1 MSDVTRSAGWY
12 PDPDGKPGER
22 WWNGAGWSD
31 ARRGATPAVTPQPM
45 PVPEQAPPTPVIYSA
60 ANPAPQAPNAYGPP
74 GAVVVPRSAVT
85 INARINPMAFNGL
98 VAGIVAMLFNVLL
111 VPSILA
117 IVFSVKGLAK
127 ARELSAA
134 GQTTTLR
141 TLAIIGLVL
150 GIFSAIGGIIQ
161 GAIFVGTIVSG
172 FVIST

>member
-12 PDPDGKPGER
+12 PDPDGAPGER

-31 ARRGATPAVTPQPM
+31 ARRGAAPAVTPQPM
-45 PVPEQAPPTPVIYSA
+45 PVAEQAPPTPVIYSA
-60 ANPAPQAPNAYGPP
+60 ANPAPQAPNTYGPP
-74 GAVVVPRSAVT
+74 GAGVVSAST
-85 INARINPMAFNGL
+85 ITLNARVNPMAFNGL

-117 IVFSVKGLAK
+117 VIFSIKGLAK
-127 ARELSAA
+127 ARELTAA

-150 GIFSAIGGIIQ
+150 GIFSGIGGIIQ
-161 GAIFVGTIVSG
+161 GAIFVGTIFSG
-172 FVIST
+172 LVIST

>member
-1 MSDVTRSAGWY
+1 
-12 PDPDGKPGER
+12 
-22 WWNGAGWSD
+22 
-31 ARRGATPAVTPQPM
+31 
-45 PVPEQAPPTPVIYSA
+45 
-60 ANPAPQAPNAYGPP
+60 
-74 GAVVVPRSAVT
+74 
-85 INARINPMAFNGL
+85 MAFNGL
-98 VAGIVAMLFNVLL
+98 VAGIVALLFNVLL

-150 GIFSAIGGIIQ
+150 GIFSAIGGLAQ
-161 GAIFVGTIVSG
+161 GAIFVGTILSG